1 VSRVTPVPAAEGR
14 TVWIVG
20 AKRPEPGRPTRG
32 ELIERLR
39 GLGKASP
46 ALVTVFDARSI
57 AGERHILSAW
67 AHLGRARARGEQR
80 LRDRGAE
87 LALFVAGDDQLPRA
101 LQKVGFDDSSVQ
113 LVVVGEK
120 PREAAEVLR
129 TLGLAEDPSAYPRAV
144 DVVLLDRLGITAE
157 DRQTVPESAWEAL
170 VLERVAMM
178 ELSAPTAEPA
188 KAGEKS

>member
-1 VSRVTPVPAAEGR
+1 VSPVPPAEGR

-20 AKRPEPGRPTRG
+20 AKRPGPGTPTRA

-39 GLGKASP
+39 ALGKASP
-46 ALVTVFDARSI
+46 ALVTVFDARSV

-101 LQKVGFDDSSVQ
+101 LKKVGIDDTSTQ
-113 LVVVGEK
+113 LVIVGEK
-120 PREAAEVLR
+120 PRVPSEVVAA
-129 TLGLAEDPSAYPRAV
+129 LGLADDPSAYPRPV
-144 DVVLLDRLGITAE
+144 DVTLLDRLGITAE
-157 DRQTVPESAWEAL
+157 DRQVVPESAWEAL
-170 VLERVAMM
+170 VLERIAML
-178 ELSAPTAEPA
+178 ELSAPATDGSPPGEP
-188 KAGEKS
+188 S

>member
-1 VSRVTPVPAAEGR
+1 VAPVPAAEGR

-20 AKRPEPGRPTRG
+20 ARRPRPGVPSRA

-39 GLGKASP
+39 ALGKEST

-101 LQKVGFDDSSVQ
+101 LGKVGVDDSSTQ

-120 PREAAEVLR
+120 PRVATEVVR
-129 TLGLAEDPSAYPRAV
+129 ALGLVDDPSAYPRAV
-144 DVVLLDRLGITAE
+144 DAVLLDRLGITTD
-157 DRQTVPESAWEAL
+157 DRRVVPESAWEAL

-178 ELSAPTAEPA
+178 ELSAPSADGTKPSEP
-188 KAGEKS
+188 S